1 MNWDAIGAIAETLG
15 AVGVI
20 ASLVYLATQIRHSRD
35 QMSQNTRA
43 SGYQS
48 FFQSM
53 DEVAMRSTSS
63 PKMAEALRL
72 GITHFD
78 QLDEEQA
85 FYFNN
90 WMLGMFM
97 AFENGHYQFR
107 TGILDESRWRLHRSN
122 LTACLNSPGPR
133 QWWRQNPL
141 GRDTLDPEFFALVE
155 EVIGESGGFVG
166 SRRYA

>member
-35 QMSQNTRA
+35 QMSQNTRATRA

-122 LTACLNSPGPR
+122 LTVCLNSPGPR

-141 GRDTLDPEFFALVE
+141 GRDSLDPEFFALVE
-155 EVIGESGGFVG
+155 EILGEEPG
-166 SRRYA
+166 RE

>member
-20 ASLVYLATQIRHSRD
+20 ASLVYLATQIRHSRE
-35 QMSQNTRA
+35 QMSQNTRAMRA

-63 PKMAEALRL
+63 PEMAEALRL
-72 GITHFD
+72 GITNFD
-78 QLDEEQA
+78 QLNEEQA

-133 QWWRQNPL
+133 QWWRQDPL
-141 GRDTLDPEFFALVE
+141 GRDSLDPEFFALVE
-155 EVIGESGGFVG
+155 EILGEESD
-166 SRRYA
+166 RAE